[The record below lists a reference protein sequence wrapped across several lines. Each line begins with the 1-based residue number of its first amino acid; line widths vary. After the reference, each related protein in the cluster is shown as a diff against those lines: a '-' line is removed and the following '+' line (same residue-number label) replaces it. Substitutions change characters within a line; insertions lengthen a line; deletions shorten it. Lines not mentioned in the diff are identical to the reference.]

1 MGKFNEIYEE
11 VYQRYEKTSAIPG
24 DYVKIRSNV
33 KSSDW
38 YKNLDEARKGYVDN
52 IIQLQEAGKFI
63 LFSAIKSTQYE
74 TNALGSKEF
83 IADITVEEAPGF
95 YNNALSIPIEL
106 VEFDE
111 KGDVHRGTRTDKT
124 NEKEEKINH
133 KPEPVTDQKVE
144 IGNSSKLEG
153 GDYKLATEEKSYTS
167 NYLPS

>member
-74 TNALGSKEF
+74 TN
-83 IADITVEEAPGF
+83 TVEEAPGF

-144 IGNSSKLEG
+144 IGNSSKHEG
-153 GDYKLATEEKSYTS
+153 GDYKLATEKKSYTS
-167 NYLPS
+167 SYLPS

>member
-11 VYQRYEKTSAIPG
+11 VYQRFEKTSAIPG

-52 IIQLQEAGKFI
+52 IISLQEAGKFI

-74 TNALGSKEF
+74 TNALGSKEY
-83 IADITVEEAPGF
+83 IADITVEETPGF

-106 VEFDE
+106 IEFDE
-111 KGDVHRGTRTDKT
+111 KADVHRGTRTDKT
-124 NEKEEKINH
+124 NEKEEKITS
-133 KPEPVTDQKVE
+133 KPEPVKDAQVD
-144 IGNSSKLEG
+144 IGNSTKIPG
-153 GDYKLATEEKSYTS
+153 GDYKLANENKSYTS
-167 NYLPS
+167 QYLPS

>member
-11 VYQRYEKTSAIPG
+11 VYQRFEKTSAIPG

-38 YKNLDEARKGYVDN
+38 YKNLDEARQGYVDN
-52 IIQLQEAGKFI
+52 IIALQEAGKFI

-74 TNALGSKEF
+74 TNSLGAKEF

-95 YNNALSIPIEL
+95 YSNALTIPIEL

-111 KGDVHRGTRTDKT
+111 KGDVHRGTRSDKT
-124 NEKEEKINH
+124 NEKEEKLTH
-133 KPEPVTDQKVE
+133 KPEPVEDAQVDV
-144 IGNSSKLEG
+144 GNSNKIEG
-153 GDYKLATEEKSYTS
+153 GDYKLATESESYTS
-167 NYLPS
+167 KYLS